1 MSTAIIRLPDDTAI
15 DTANPFPV
23 TLQSKLM
30 TDATGLNSRLRV
42 DIVMDFTLITGEI
55 KASIYS

>member
-1 MSTAIIRLPDDTAI
+1 MSTSTIKLSNDTAV
-15 DTANPFPV
+15 DTNNPFPV

-30 TDATGLNSRLRV
+30 TDATGPNSRLRV
-42 DIVMDFTLITGEI
+42 DVVMDFTLITGEL

>member
-1 MSTAIIRLPDDTAI
+1 MSTATIKLPNSSAVDAD
-15 DTANPFPV
+15 NPFPV